1 MPEMKGTRRKVQIAI
16 GTMLVVDVAAAALWL
31 SPLVGSQRSRG
42 EQMQSLWRALQAKTR
57 EVEPLRGLDKK
68 VVIAHGQIDDFYK
81 SRLPNEDSAIADALG
96 KLAAENGVKIG
107 GIKYKIEDADPV
119 GLRPVMIDADFSG
132 NYLQLVRL
140 VNELERSKVFFLV
153 DSVELGGGAQA
164 GLVKLQM
171 KLETYLKSGA

>member
-16 GTMLVVDVAAAALWL
+16 GTLLVLDIAAVGLL
-31 SPLVGSQRSRG
+31 FSPLVGSQRSRS
-42 EQMQSLWRALQAKTR
+42 EQMQSLWKTLQVKTR

-68 VVIAHGQIDDFYK
+68 VIVAHDQIDDFYK

-96 KLAAENGVKIG
+96 KLAADTGVKIG

-119 GLRPVMIDADFSG
+119 GLRPVTIDADFAG

-140 VNELERSKVFFLV
+140 VNELERSKLFFLV
-153 DSVELGGGAQA
+153 DSVELGGAQA

-171 KLETYLKSGA
+171 KLETYLKTGA

>member
-1 MPEMKGTRRKVQIAI
+1 MPEMKDTRRKVQIAI
-16 GTMLVVDVAAAALWL
+16 GTLLVLDIAAAALL
-31 SPLVGSQRSRG
+31 FSPLVGSQRSRS
-42 EQMQSLWRALQAKTR
+42 EQMQSLWKTLQVKTR

-68 VVIAHGQIDDFYK
+68 VVVAHDQIDDFYK

-96 KLAAENGVKIG
+96 KLAADTGVKIG

-119 GLRPVMIDADFSG
+119 GLRPVTIDADFAG

-140 VNELERSKVFFLV
+140 VNELERSKLFFLV
-153 DSVELGGGAQA
+153 DSVELGGAQA

-171 KLETYLKSGA
+171 KLETYLKTGA

>member
-1 MPEMKGTRRKVQIAI
+1 MPEMKDTRRKVQIAI
-16 GTMLVVDVAAAALWL
+16 GTLLVLDIAAAALL
-31 SPLVGSQRSRG
+31 FSPLVGSQRSRS
-42 EQMQSLWRALQAKTR
+42 EQMQSLWKTLQVKTR

-68 VVIAHGQIDDFYK
+68 VVVAHDQIDDFYK

-96 KLAAENGVKIG
+96 KLAADTGVKIG

-119 GLRPVMIDADFSG
+119 GLRPVMIDADFDG

-140 VNELERSKVFFLV
+140 VNELERSKLFFLV
-153 DSVELGGGAQA
+153 DSVELGGAQA

-171 KLETYLKSGA
+171 KLETYLKTGA

>member
-1 MPEMKGTRRKVQIAI
+1 MPEMKDTRRKVQIAI
-16 GTMLVVDVAAAALWL
+16 GTLLVLDIAAGALL
-31 SPLVGSQRSRG
+31 FSPLVGSQRSRS
-42 EQMQSLWRALQAKTR
+42 EQMQSLWKTLQVKTR

-68 VVIAHGQIDDFYK
+68 VVVAHDQIDDFYK

-96 KLAAENGVKIG
+96 KLAADTGVKIG

-119 GLRPVMIDADFSG
+119 GLRPVTIDADFAG

-140 VNELERSKVFFLV
+140 VNELERSKLFFLV
-153 DSVELGGGAQA
+153 DSVELGGAQA

-171 KLETYLKSGA
+171 KLETYLKTGA